1 MGMKSNIG
9 PTDRTVRL
17 ALGALL
23 VVLGL
28 VVVAGIAP
36 GGPVVG
42 ALALLVGVVLVGTA
56 LTRMCLVYRLVGVDT
71 S

>member
-1 MGMKSNIG
+1 MKTNIG

-23 VVLGL
+23 VVLGF
-28 VVVAGIAP
+28 VAVAGIAP

-56 LTRMCLVYRLVGVDT
+56 LTRLCLVYRLVGMDT

>member
-1 MGMKSNIG
+1 MKSNIG